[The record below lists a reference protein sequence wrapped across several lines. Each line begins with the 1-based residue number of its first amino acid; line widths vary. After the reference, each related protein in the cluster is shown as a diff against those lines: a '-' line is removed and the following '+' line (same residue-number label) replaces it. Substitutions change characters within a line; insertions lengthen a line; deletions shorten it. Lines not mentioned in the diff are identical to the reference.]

1 MTDAIDVQDEQM
13 EHANVL
19 VTGGAGFIGGH
30 IARTLADDNEVA
42 VLDIRPDAPSDAVS
56 RIEGDIRDED
66 TVEAAVAGADVV
78 FHEAAMV
85 SVDESVAKPKESHDV
100 NATGTLNVLEAA
112 RTHDAR
118 VVLASSAAV
127 YGDPNETP
135 VPETHPLD
143 PTSPYGLDKLASDH
157 YARLYHDL
165 YGLETAALRYFN
177 VYGPGQTGGD
187 YAGVIEVF
195 LEQARNDDPI
205 TVHGDGEQ
213 TRDFVHI
220 DDVVQANLLAAET
233 DAVGQA
239 FNVGTGESVTIRRLA
254 ELLRDAVDSD
264 SEIVHTDPREGDIQH
279 SCADISKARDE
290 LGYEPAFELEEG
302 LRTLIDSQ

>member
-135 VPETHPLD
+135 VPETHPLE
-143 PTSPYGLDKLASDH
+143 PTSPYG
-157 YARLYHDL
+157 
-165 YGLETAALRYFN
+165 
-177 VYGPGQTGGD
+177 
-187 YAGVIEVF
+187 
-195 LEQARNDDPI
+195 
-205 TVHGDGEQ
+205 
-213 TRDFVHI
+213 
-220 DDVVQANLLAAET
+220 
-233 DAVGQA
+233 
-239 FNVGTGESVTIRRLA
+239 
-254 ELLRDAVDSD
+254 
-264 SEIVHTDPREGDIQH
+264 
-279 SCADISKARDE
+279 
-290 LGYEPAFELEEG
+290 
-302 LRTLIDSQ
+302 